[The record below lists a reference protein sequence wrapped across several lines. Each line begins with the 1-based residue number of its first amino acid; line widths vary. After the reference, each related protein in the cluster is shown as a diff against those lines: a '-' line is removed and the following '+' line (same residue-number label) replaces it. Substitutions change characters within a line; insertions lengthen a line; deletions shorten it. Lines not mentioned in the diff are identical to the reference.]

1 MKRHVPRRL
10 PSLRDLLCVCWILA
24 CWAFCGSG
32 AVHAEEAEQ
41 WKAPFGGS
49 FSAYFTIASD
59 YSFAG
64 ISQTKNGFAFQPS
77 LDYKTAEV
85 SDSVPLWLYLTAWG
99 SNIDFPTTGPG
110 IEIDLSGG
118 VKFLAFKRKLS
129 FDFGYIRYLYP
140 GVPVDL
146 AYDYGEFNLN
156 VGYDFGVATLA
167 ARIRYSPHSFG
178 DSGNSW
184 NRRALLSVPLPF
196 LAFSENVSFKAYGS
210 LGKLRGRSFPR
221 LRHPE
226 WRLLVLAGRPDH
238 EDLRTRLQ
246 RRLHRHQHRA
256 GRLRQHQLLLRPRI
270 RRCHQGLLE

>member
-1 MKRHVPRRL
+1 MEGPVRRL
-10 PSLRDLLCVCWILA
+10 LFSLLHHRFGLFLRRLTDKERFRVPARPRLQDGRGERQR
-24 CWAFCGSG
+24 AFVALS
-32 AVHAEEAEQ
+32 
-41 WKAPFGGS
+41 
-49 FSAYFTIASD
+49 
-59 YSFAG
+59 
-64 ISQTKNGFAFQPS
+64 
-77 LDYKTAEV
+77 
-85 SDSVPLWLYLTAWG
+85 TAWG

-167 ARIRYSPHSFG
+167 GRIRYSPHSFG

-210 LGKLRGRSFPR
+210 LGNFAVDRFLAYGIPSGDYWYWQVGLITKIYGLDFNVAYTDTSIEPAGCGNTNYCSGRVF
-221 LRHPE
+221 
-226 WRLLVLAGRPDH
+226 VGVTKAF
-238 EDLRTRLQ
+238 
-246 RRLHRHQHRA
+246 
-256 GRLRQHQLLLRPRI
+256 
-270 RRCHQGLLE
+270 